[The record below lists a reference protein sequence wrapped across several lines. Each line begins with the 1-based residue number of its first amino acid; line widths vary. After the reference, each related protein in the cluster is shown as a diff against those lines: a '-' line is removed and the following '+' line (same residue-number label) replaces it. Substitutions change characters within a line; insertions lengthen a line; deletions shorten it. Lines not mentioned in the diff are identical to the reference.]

1 MVHKAEGSSS
11 YGCDAVAN
19 SDQLWRWTGGELAH
33 GIRTRQISSRE
44 AVESCLARIEESNPG
59 LNALI
64 EVSPEEALEMADA
77 ADRAVGAGEE
87 VGPLHGVPTSIK
99 VNSDQAGHATTNGV
113 VAFKDNVAGADGPP
127 VKKLRE
133 AGAVFVGRSNTPAFS
148 YRWFADNDLH
158 GRTLNPWDEGR
169 TPGGSSGG
177 ASSAVAGGMV
187 PIAHGNDIGGSIRY
201 PAYACGVVG
210 IRPTVGRVPSWYGPT
225 DADEALSV
233 QSMLVQGPLARSV
246 ADLRIALAAMSG
258 FDPRDPFTVPL
269 VSANEPLHRPVR
281 VGFLRDTGVVAPQ
294 PAVSEALDV
303 AAAWLDE
310 AGYVVEEIELPLLG
324 EAYRLWYL
332 LCMEEFRQIMPLVEE
347 VGDDGMKRAAA
358 TYYAAAK
365 EWWGERPGL
374 DDYMNGYAR
383 RGTLIR
389 RLQAFMQEYPLV
401 LLPVSAEQ
409 AFEHDADIA
418 SIESGLNVVAAQW
431 SMMAIPVLGFPA
443 ISVPTGVVNG
453 LPAGVQLLG
462 RRFREDTLFDAGEVI
477 EARAGSFTPVDPHT
491 GDVSP
496 ESSTHST
503 QKQRK

>member
-1 MVHKAEGSSS
+1 MGREVGRSSVGGEGRA
-11 YGCDAVAN
+11 DLP
-19 SDQLWRWTGGELAH
+19 DELWRWTGVELAR

-44 AVESCLARIEESNPG
+44 AVESCLARIEQVNPQ

-64 EVSPEEALEMADA
+64 EISPDEALDMADA
-77 ADRAVGAGEE
+77 ADRAIANGEE
-87 VGPLHGVPTSIK
+87 LGALHGVPTSIK

-113 VAFKDNVAGADGPP
+113 VAFKDNIAEVDSPH

-158 GRTLNPWDEGR
+158 GRTLNPWDDGR

-177 ASSAVAGGMV
+177 ASSAVASGML
-187 PIAHGNDIGGSIRY
+187 PITHGNDIGGSIRY

-210 IRPTVGRVPSWYGPT
+210 IRPTVGRLPSWYGPT

-233 QSMLVQGPLARSV
+233 QSMLVQGPLARTV
-246 ADLRIALAAMSG
+246 ADLRIALDAMSG
-258 FDPRDPFTVPL
+258 FDPRDPFTAPVPL
-269 VSANEPLHRPVR
+269 ASASEPLPRPVR
-281 VGFLRDTGVVAPQ
+281 VGLLRDVGVATPL
-294 PAVSEALDV
+294 PAVNDALDT
-303 AAAWLDE
+303 AAGWLAD
-310 AGYVVEEIELPLLG
+310 AGYVVEEVELPLLA

-347 VGDDGMKRAAA
+347 IGDEGMKRAAA

-374 DDYMNGYAR
+374 EDYMNGYAR
-383 RGTLIR
+383 RGTLIG
-389 RLQAFMQEYPLV
+389 RLQAFMEDYPLV

-418 SIESGLNVVAAQW
+418 SIESGLRVVAAQW
-431 SMMAIPVLGFPA
+431 SMMAIPTLGFPA
-443 ISVPTGVVNG
+443 ISVPTGVADG
-453 LPAGVQLLG
+453 LPVGVQLLG
-462 RRFREDTLFDAGEVI
+462 GRFREDTVFDGAEVV
-477 EARAGSFTPVDPHT
+477 EARGGVFTPIDP
-491 GDVSP
+491 
-496 ESSTHST
+496 
-503 QKQRK
+503 R